1 MLCASGCSVTG
12 EYWETN
18 QSMSNPDERPNE
30 LDRQKLIRDL
40 AHITKI
46 LDEKVHSL
54 EEKLE
59 KCQSLVQQL
68 SSTGVNASD
77 LSNKE

>member
-1 MLCASGCSVTG
+1 MDD
-12 EYWETN
+12 
-18 QSMSNPDERPNE
+18 PRPND

-54 EEKLE
+54 ESKLE
-59 KCQSLVQQL
+59 ECQALVKAL
-68 SSTGVNASD
+68 IPNGDTASVR
-77 LSNKE
+77 NQKAGITKG

>member
-1 MLCASGCSVTG
+1 MPTT
-12 EYWETN
+12 EKMME
-18 QSMSNPDERPNE
+18 DRPND

-54 EEKLE
+54 EQKLE
-59 KCQSLVQQL
+59 KCQSLIEEL
-68 SSTGVNASD
+68 KSPTGVNASG

>member
-1 MLCASGCSVTG
+1 MN
-12 EYWETN
+12 E
-18 QSMSNPDERPNE
+18 PRPND

-54 EEKLE
+54 ESKLE
-59 KCQSLVQQL
+59 ECQALVKAL
-68 SSTGVNASD
+68 TPNGDTASVETNETKD
-77 LSNKE
+77 TKG

>member
-1 MLCASGCSVTG
+1 MKRCQEFVNTLMPTT
-12 EYWETN
+12 EKMME
-18 QSMSNPDERPNE
+18 DRPND
-30 LDRQKLIRDL
+30 LDRQRLIRDL

-59 KCQSLVQQL
+59 KCQSLVQEL
-68 SSTGVNASD
+68 KSPTGVNASD

>member
-1 MLCASGCSVTG
+1 MPTT
-12 EYWETN
+12 EKMME
-18 QSMSNPDERPNE
+18 DRPND
-30 LDRQKLIRDL
+30 LDRQRLIRDL

-59 KCQSLVQQL
+59 KCQ
-68 SSTGVNASD
+68 
-77 LSNKE
+77 

>member
-1 MLCASGCSVTG
+1 
-12 EYWETN
+12 
-18 QSMSNPDERPNE
+18 MSDPDERPND

>member
-1 MLCASGCSVTG
+1 MKRCKEFVNTLMPTTKKIM
-12 EYWETN
+12 E
-18 QSMSNPDERPNE
+18 DRPND

-59 KCQSLVQQL
+59 KCQSLVQEL
-68 SSTGVNASD
+68 KSPTGVNASG

>member
-1 MLCASGCSVTG
+1 
-12 EYWETN
+12 
-18 QSMSNPDERPNE
+18 MSHPDQHQAIDELLREEIMEDRPND

-59 KCQSLVQQL
+59 KCQSLVQEL
-68 SSTGVNASD
+68 KSPTGVNASG

>member
-1 MLCASGCSVTG
+1 MKRCQESANTLMPTTKKIM
-12 EYWETN
+12 E
-18 QSMSNPDERPNE
+18 DRPND

-59 KCQSLVQQL
+59 KCQSLIAEL
-68 SSTGVNASD
+68 KSPTGVNASD
-77 LSNKE
+77 FTNKE

>member
-1 MLCASGCSVTG
+1 MPTT
-12 EYWETN
+12 EKMME
-18 QSMSNPDERPNE
+18 DRPND
-30 LDRQKLIRDL
+30 LDRQRLIRDL

-59 KCQSLVQQL
+59 KCQSLVQEL
-68 SSTGVNASD
+68 KSPTGVNASD

>member
-1 MLCASGCSVTG
+1 M
-12 EYWETN
+12 E
-18 QSMSNPDERPNE
+18 DRPND
-30 LDRQKLIRDL
+30 LDRQRLIRDL

-59 KCQSLVQQL
+59 KCQSLIEKL
-68 SSTGVNASD
+68 KSPTGVNASD

>member
-1 MLCASGCSVTG
+1 MKRCKEFVNTLMPTT
-12 EYWETN
+12 EKMME
-18 QSMSNPDERPNE
+18 DRPND

-59 KCQSLVQQL
+59 KCQSLVQEL
-68 SSTGVNASD
+68 KSPTGVNASD

>member
-1 MLCASGCSVTG
+1 
-12 EYWETN
+12 
-18 QSMSNPDERPNE
+18 MSHPDQHQAIDELLREEIMEDRPND
-30 LDRQKLIRDL
+30 LDRQRLIRDL

-59 KCQSLVQQL
+59 KCQSLVQEL
-68 SSTGVNASD
+68 KSPTGVNASD

>member
-1 MLCASGCSVTG
+1 MKRCQEFVNTLMPTT
-12 EYWETN
+12 EKMME
-18 QSMSNPDERPNE
+18 DRPND
-30 LDRQKLIRDL
+30 LDRQRLIRDL

-59 KCQSLVQQL
+59 KCQSLIEEL
-68 SSTGVNASD
+68 KSPTGVNASG

>member
-1 MLCASGCSVTG
+1 MKRCKEFVNTLMPTT
-12 EYWETN
+12 EKMME
-18 QSMSNPDERPNE
+18 DRPND
-30 LDRQKLIRDL
+30 LDRQRLIRDL

-59 KCQSLVQQL
+59 KCQSLVQEL
-68 SSTGVNASD
+68 KSPTGVNASD

>member
-1 MLCASGCSVTG
+1 MKRCQEFVNTLMPTT
-12 EYWETN
+12 EKMME
-18 QSMSNPDERPNE
+18 DRPND
-30 LDRQKLIRDL
+30 LDRQRLIRDL

-59 KCQSLVQQL
+59 KCQSLIEKL
-68 SSTGVNASD
+68 KSPKGVNASD

>member
-1 MLCASGCSVTG
+1 MKRCQEFVNTLMPTT
-12 EYWETN
+12 EKMME
-18 QSMSNPDERPNE
+18 DRPND

-59 KCQSLVQQL
+59 KCQSLVQEL
-68 SSTGVNASD
+68 KSPTGVNASG